1 VSLATQFLWF
11 SVGGFSFQFFVG
23 PYLALGLNLTTGIL
37 FKLNFNLAGLC
48 FYVSNNS
55 TDSLLSVNVVAML
68 LFFRTT
74 IWLNEWRMRYGSSEP
89 AIISV

>member
-23 PYLALGLNLTTGIL
+23 PYLALDLNLTTGIL